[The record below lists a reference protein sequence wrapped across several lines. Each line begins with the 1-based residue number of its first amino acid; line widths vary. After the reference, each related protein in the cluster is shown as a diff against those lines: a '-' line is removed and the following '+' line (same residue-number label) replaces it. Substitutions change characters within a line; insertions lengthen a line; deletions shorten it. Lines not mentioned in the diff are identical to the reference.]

1 MAACLLALTP
11 ADGRQLAKSGKL
23 TAIVDDGSPCRAS
36 LPVTVRTP
44 NGAVFEDNPAAVEKL
59 IGGIRIVL
67 EFECQGQPIPQRFE
81 ITGESGGLVVYS
93 GGAEAANG
101 WVLQEAGRTVE
112 ASPPT
117 HATRP
122 APVASAAATAASPEH
137 RCDELAAH
145 PDDPDRPAGVVGVS
159 EDGIDPNEAAEACTA
174 AVEAYPDEPRFAFQL
189 GRVLMHGG
197 ETELA
202 TSFLSDAAA
211 GGSAAAL
218 AYLGDLEDNP
228 DDARDLYEAAADGGF
243 APARAV
249 VMAFNRDAESS
260 TAVNQ
265 GAKCDELAAHPED
278 PARPAGVA
286 GVADAEFSNPMPAFE
301 ACAAAVTVEPDSPRY
316 QFQLGR
322 SLLLMDEMQGEA
334 ENHLRIATEKRYAA
348 AAAYLAG
355 LVADNDQA
363 IRLLRTSLAGGFA
376 PAQPALAAAVQAQ
389 ETAVA
394 ELPSSETEPEPPRSA
409 RKKLVFDSEGYEEPQ
424 IVGGIYTGD
433 FNAITFNTNYVRLYL
448 SHMTN
453 ALSQFCPLAVRPSLK
468 ESVMRG
474 QLADAPKT
482 AEDGLKAL
490 MGGLFALREMA
501 ENPSMMQEADINSAV
516 MPEKA
521 SYDAGRLSARLE
533 CDSVGMRQFLK
544 NLERYMHD
552 PGNSG
557 STMSNEYK
565 ARCMQAM
572 DSEIIRDSDRNN
584 WCDCFLINANN
595 YGLSRAQRQALAK
608 DFRAGVK
615 QVLADARK
623 KNRNTFGHCAV

>member
-1 MAACLLALTP
+1 MAAGLLALTP
-11 ADGRQLAKSGKL
+11 AEGRQLAKSGKL

-59 IGGIRIVL
+59 IGGIRVVL

-93 GGAEAANG
+93 GGAEASNG
-101 WVLQEAGRTVE
+101 WALQGAGQTVA
-112 ASPPT
+112 ASPP
-117 HATRP
+117 ARAKKP
-122 APVASAAATAASPEH
+122 EPVASAAATAASPKH

-145 PDDPDRPAGVVGVS
+145 PDDPDRPAGVVGVD
-159 EDGIDPNEAAEACTA
+159 EDGIDANEAAEACTA
-174 AVEAYPDEPRFAFQL
+174 AVEDHPDEPRFAFQL
-189 GRVLMHGG
+189 GRVLMQAG

-218 AYLGDLEDNP
+218 AYLGDLEDDP

-249 VMAFNRDAESS
+249 VMAFNPDAEGS

-278 PARPAGVA
+278 PARPREVA
-286 GVADAEFSNPMPAFE
+286 GVADAEFIDPMPAFE
-301 ACAAAVTVEPDSPRY
+301 ACAAAVAAEPDNPRY

-355 LVADNDQA
+355 LVADDDQA

-389 ETAVA
+389 EAAVA
-394 ELPSSETEPEPPRSA
+394 ELPTSEAEPPRSSG
-409 RKKLVFDSEGYEEPQ
+409 KKLAFNSEGYEEPQ

-453 ALSQFCPLAVRPSLK
+453 SLSQFCPLAVRPSLK
-468 ESVMRG
+468 ESIMRG

-490 MGGLFALREMA
+490 MGGLLALREMA
-501 ENPSMMQEADINSAV
+501 ENPTMMHEADINSAV

-521 SYDAGRLSARLE
+521 SYDAGTLSARLE
-533 CDSVGMRQFLK
+533 CDSAGMRQFLK

-557 STMSNEYK
+557 STKSNEYK

-584 WCDCFLINANN
+584 WCDCFLINADN
-595 YGLSRAQRQALAK
+595 YGLSRQQRQALAK

-615 QVLADARK
+615 QILADARK
-623 KNRNTFGHCAV
+623 RNRNTFGHCAV